1 VSTAAITKLIIFV
14 IVALISGLVSQLYQK
29 NKRVEAGRV
38 TQVPAAPGGV
48 AQTADVVRQRPAGL
62 VKVLF
67 VFFLVLAVILVLI
80 GIVVPDVVAKI
91 FIVLLGL
98 LSAGVSVFVLQ
109 SYRNCSLVDAPHVTI
124 TTDWRGRETQL
135 RHDEIAS
142 YRRAYRQRT
151 VTIKDVH
158 GKKHNIN
165 LAWFSAPV
173 LALQVA
179 RMEAEG
185 RFAVKNLGKPDKI
198 SGRLTNVEWCF
209 FVSLPDQL
217 KAVLALGPGSYPTM
231 FQRDPAAPEGQG
243 WAGPGYDRWLADLDA
258 AMHA

>member
-1 VSTAAITKLIIFV
+1 MSTAAITKLIIFV

-29 NKRVEAGRV
+29 NKRVEAGRI
-38 TQVPAAPGGV
+38 TQAPAAPGGV

-67 VFFLVLAVILVLI
+67 VFFLVLAGILVLI

-158 GKKHNIN
+158 GK
-165 LAWFSAPV
+165 
-173 LALQVA
+173 
-179 RMEAEG
+179 
-185 RFAVKNLGKPDKI
+185 
-198 SGRLTNVEWCF
+198 
-209 FVSLPDQL
+209 
-217 KAVLALGPGSYPTM
+217 
-231 FQRDPAAPEGQG
+231 
-243 WAGPGYDRWLADLDA
+243 
-258 AMHA
+258 